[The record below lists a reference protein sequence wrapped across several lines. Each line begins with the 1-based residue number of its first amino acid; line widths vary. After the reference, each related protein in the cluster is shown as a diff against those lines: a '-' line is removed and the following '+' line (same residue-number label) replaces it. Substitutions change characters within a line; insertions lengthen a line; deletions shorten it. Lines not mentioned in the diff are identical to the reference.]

1 MFAICSPAGPAGP
14 AFARVA
20 RWTSS
25 SSCAAVIVMR
35 LKLLVACVSGGA
47 IVRSGIGGLTGGSRG
62 LANEAK
68 NAAAWLLCLSGLG
81 SSMEVT
87 PPSGSGVSSLLVK
100 ASMLLPAAWS
110 RARRSLRLS
119 SASWSKSVRD
129 FVITDPFFVASLGG
143 NRYCDDNF
151 GLSGSLST
159 LGTTM
164 LILPV

>member
-1 MFAICSPAGPAGP
+1 MFAICGPAGPAGP
-14 AFARVA
+14 AFALA
-20 RWTSS
+20 QRWTSS
-25 SSCAAVIVMR
+25 SSCAAVMVMR
-35 LKLLVACVSGGA
+35 LKLFVACVSGGA
-47 IVRSGIGGLTGGSRG
+47 IVRSGIGLTGGLRG
-62 LANEAK
+62 LVNEAK
-68 NAAAWLLCLSGLG
+68 NSVAWLLCLSGLG
-81 SSMEVT
+81 SNTEVT

-143 NRYCDDNF
+143 NRYCDDVF